1 MIISMTA
8 AVDDLIA
15 DGQAALQT
23 GNAAAARSSFGA
35 ALSLGP
41 NSAAVEGLGFAAYLA
56 ADFDETIDL
65 WQQSYSGYRA
75 DGNGAGAVRVARMLG
90 FMYGIVVGGLGNR
103 IGMDRPCPASVRCGC
118 GFLGE
123 GLGGPNAW
131 DV

>member
-65 WQQSYSGYRA
+65 
-75 DGNGAGAVRVARMLG
+75 
-90 FMYGIVVGGLGNR
+90 
-103 IGMDRPCPASVRCGC
+103 
-118 GFLGE
+118 
-123 GLGGPNAW
+123 
-131 DV
+131 

>member
-90 FMYGIVVGGLGNR
+90 FMYGIVVGDWAIASGWIARAQHLLGVAADSSR
-103 IGMDRPCPASVRCGC
+103 GVGWP
-118 GFLGE
+118 
-123 GLGGPNAW
+123 
-131 DV
+131 